1 MADQSKAWTSRDP
14 MAAMGDNE
22 QDDCDHE
29 DTTRQRKAK
38 HPASAI
44 RTDSTNRS
52 RSATGKWWGWS
63 NGHVRTSTHHAP
75 PQLPDPGTRLHRGG
89 RHGEHT
95 GASRRQPAEARRQ
108 PPPGTE
114 KSAAGEIPG
123 RKTFRPPPPLGKLAR
138 LHIAG

>member
-1 MADQSKAWTSRDP
+1 MELEDSVDDNPQGEGGDDGPSLGSFDRMADQSKAWTSRDP

-52 RSATGKWWGWS
+52 RSATGKW
-63 NGHVRTSTHHAP
+63 
-75 PQLPDPGTRLHRGG
+75 
-89 RHGEHT
+89 
-95 GASRRQPAEARRQ
+95 
-108 PPPGTE
+108 
-114 KSAAGEIPG
+114 
-123 RKTFRPPPPLGKLAR
+123 
-138 LHIAG
+138 